1 MILDWVFGLLF
12 GLVEAI
18 VNSFPAMPPKPPM
31 FDGVYDFLDK
41 ANVLLP
47 IYDLLNALS
56 IFTGAMA
63 AFLVWRIVRA
73 LLPGG

>member
-1 MILDWVFGLLF
+1 
-12 GLVEAI
+12 
-18 VNSFPAMPPKPPM
+18 MPPKPPM